1 MSPNIEFLKR
11 CSVET
16 GYRAD
21 MLEKVIRL
29 GKFADE
35 ISKHPFL
42 GQALALKGGTALNLC
57 FGMPKR
63 LSVDL
68 DYNYIAHAE
77 REKMLADRPVVE
89 KALTDIAVRQAYQA
103 SRGAA
108 RSIKALSFPITSSVW
123 PTTFTI
129 G

>member
-1 MSPNIEFLKR
+1 
-11 CSVET
+11 
-16 GYRAD
+16 
-21 MLEKVIRL
+21 MLEKVIQL

-57 FGMPKR
+57 SGMPKR

-77 REKMLADRPVVE
+77 REKMLVDLSIPIASVPFGVTPRGCPAADRNSVFPP
-89 KALTDIAVRQAYQA
+89 
-103 SRGAA
+103 SR
-108 RSIKALSFPITSSVW
+108 
-123 PTTFTI
+123 
-129 G
+129 